1 MTREGLAEVER
12 LLHEAKQIAPTDREA
27 LVANIQPAEVRA
39 EVASL
44 LAAAVSGTTAMHAM
58 VGEAAAAALDELLV
72 KGTLGHFEVIRSLGH
87 GAMGEVYLAQDVT
100 LGRLVALKVLPT
112 QFQGDTERVRRFQ
125 REARAAAAL
134 NHPNIVTVH
143 EVGEW
148 QGRSFIA
155 TEFVEGETLAERV
168 RRGPFP
174 VMDAARVGGLIADAL
189 AAAHEAGVIHRDLKP
204 ANVMLRPDGGVKVL
218 DFGLARLVR
227 PLSDSGPQTRP
238 RHRRP

>member
-1 MTREGLAEVER
+1 
-12 LLHEAKQIAPTDREA
+12 
-27 LVANIQPAEVRA
+27 
-39 EVASL
+39 
-44 LAAAVSGTTAMHAM
+44 
-58 VGEAAAAALDELLV
+58 V
-72 KGTLGHFEVIRSLGH
+72 K
-87 GAMGEVYLAQDVT
+87 

-112 QFQGDTERVRRFQ
+112 EFQGDTERVRRFQ

-174 VMDAARVGGLIADAL
+174 VIDAARVGGLIADAL

-227 PLSDSGPQTRP
+227 PLSDSGPAEATETQTVVGTILGTISYMSPEQARGEAADA
-238 RHRRP
+238 RSDLWSLGVVLYEMLAARRPFDGGSQPEISVGSWRATPCRCLC